1 MPVEFYVFSMEWRDW
16 TAEDSLTIMR
26 LISLNMSF
34 SFTVDI
40 VREVFRY
47 IPELEP
53 LIDEIFPFRSDFQS
67 PN

>member
-1 MPVEFYVFSMEWRDW
+1 MGESAFVVYFM
-16 TAEDSLTIMR
+16 
-26 LISLNMSF
+26 SLNMSF